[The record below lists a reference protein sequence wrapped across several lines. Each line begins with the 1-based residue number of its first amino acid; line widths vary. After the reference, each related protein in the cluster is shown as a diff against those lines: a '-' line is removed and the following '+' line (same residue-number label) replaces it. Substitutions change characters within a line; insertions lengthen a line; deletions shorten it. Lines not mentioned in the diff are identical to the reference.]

1 MWPDLL
7 AFCSVKILAD
17 VHLPVEVKHGL
28 CVGPEDL
35 QSVPHG
41 LGLVVLPLHQR
52 LSGLI
57 ILPGFLKIFRF
68 EFPNGYLFQIVI
80 K

>member
-7 AFCSVKILAD
+7 AFRSMKVLAD
-17 VHLPVEVKHGL
+17 VHLPVEVEHGL

-41 LGLVVLPLHQR
+41 LRLVVLSLDQRLPRLIVLPLHLDR
-52 LSGLI
+52 
-57 ILPGFLKIFRF
+57 R
-68 EFPNGYLFQIVI
+68 NC
-80 K
+80 